1 MAIIQDLSLEKSLIK
16 PSVGSEQH
24 SAASDALSL
33 VRPCVRD
40 LENENETALPRRRKP
55 KGFTRAFEVPTTGL
69 KDKKLAILERKQTD
83 HGFARR
89 KKGSTI

>member
-40 LENENETALPRRRKP
+40 LENENETGVAASTEAKRIYE
-55 KGFTRAFEVPTTGL
+55 GF
-69 KDKKLAILERKQTD
+69 
-83 HGFARR
+83 
-89 KKGSTI
+89 